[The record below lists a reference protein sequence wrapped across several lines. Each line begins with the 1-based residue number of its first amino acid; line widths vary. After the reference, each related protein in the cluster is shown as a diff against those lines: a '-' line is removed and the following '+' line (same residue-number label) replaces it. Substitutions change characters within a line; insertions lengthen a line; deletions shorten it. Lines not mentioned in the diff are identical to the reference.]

1 MKIWGYWATLGWA
14 CLALFVGQFAGLAAL
29 LLWRTS
35 DVSSLL
41 TTPFDGVTVTLFIV
55 ISNPIMIAV
64 IALAVRLLRARQAEY
79 LALTLPAAGYLRLAL
94 IGLVGLI
101 AITDASLY
109 VSGYPLVTAF
119 QLQSYTTAAA
129 EGWLPAMLV
138 GAIIMAPAGEEI
150 MFRAFL
156 FRGWVRS
163 DRAAWPARPIRLDRC
178 SADFRYWALP
188 RLDALA
194 QRIDVAD
201 IRAARFVQCRRHP
214 RNRAST
220 PLFFVAR
227 SDHAGRGR
235 GRPITG
241 PVKRAM
247 VATTSSKRAGLPGVS
262 LTIVATTFMSRRNSE
277 SIAVSVWVTVAG

>member
-14 CLALFVGQFAGLAAL
+14 CLAFFVGQFAGLAAL

-163 DRAAWPARPIRLDRC
+163 DRAAWPAIIVISLLW
-178 SADFRYWALP
+178 SALHVQYDWTGVLQIFVIGLFLGWMRWRSGSTLLTFVLHALFNAEGT
-188 RLDALA
+188 LETVL
-194 QRIDVAD
+194 QL
-201 IRAARFVQCRRHP
+201 RFF
-214 RNRAST
+214 S
-220 PLFFVAR
+220 
-227 SDHAGRGR
+227 
-235 GRPITG
+235 
-241 PVKRAM
+241 
-247 VATTSSKRAGLPGVS
+247 
-262 LTIVATTFMSRRNSE
+262 
-277 SIAVSVWVTVAG
+277 

>member
-14 CLALFVGQFAGLAAL
+14 CLAFFVGLFAGLAAL

-163 DRAAWPARPIRLDRC
+163 DRAAWPAIIVISLLW
-178 SADFRYWALP
+178 SALHVQYDWTGVLQIFVIGLFLGWMRWRSGSTLLTFVLHALFNAEGT
-188 RLDALA
+188 LETVL
-194 QRIDVAD
+194 QL
-201 IRAARFVQCRRHP
+201 RFF
-214 RNRAST
+214 S
-220 PLFFVAR
+220 
-227 SDHAGRGR
+227 
-235 GRPITG
+235 
-241 PVKRAM
+241 
-247 VATTSSKRAGLPGVS
+247 
-262 LTIVATTFMSRRNSE
+262 
-277 SIAVSVWVTVAG
+277 